1 MKNAYSRIHHSS
13 IAVVLLIAF
22 FAGSAQAAL
31 NAVGPTDPVTT
42 LPTWYRDTA
51 DLALALC
58 VDQNP
63 YCVVTPQFDPLI
75 TFPPDPITTTGPID
89 DTNFPD
95 ESFYFLADASM
106 NVNGDQARLRLAL
119 EAAFLGG
126 VFPGGGG
133 VFLRVN
139 LQQMRGLPPNRT
151 FTVTHP
157 FGSFQFQTDAAGNA
171 SAQGGAAF
179 RAEDPIAP
187 AGIGNY
193 FPPDLQAATNTNIG
207 PFLKATGGFIIDP
220 VSGNTYLGDPA
231 IPVTVTGSPTGNNF
245 FRITGT
251 DIGGPGINIV
261 QTPLFTLA
269 GKVYIGPIATP
280 LTVDRATYA
289 QDAATTK
296 IDVFAVSGPVSNLG
310 TPSALQITGTGIP
323 TTGMTMNAAGDA
335 YAHISIP
342 NPATLPASITVTNIS
357 DNAAVPTRFVAPLVD
372 EVDIS
377 QANFNPADNSLTIQ
391 AASRDQLNP
400 PALAAGL
407 SAADNTLGALNA
419 AGTRV
424 VANLAVPPPAITVNS
439 ANGGSATVPISVALP
454 PPAAG
459 LTLSASPVSPIAGG
473 GIVAFTATAGGTGP
487 YEYQFMGRLA
497 GQATFSLAQPYGPSN
512 VFNWNTAGILS
523 GTYEIQVQ
531 VRHVGAA
538 VPFEATQSLNYTVT
552 TPVATGVTITASPA
566 SPQLPGTNVTFTA
579 NATGGGVYE
588 YQFIGRL
595 VGSPVFSVARNYDPI
610 NTWTWNTTGVAPGQY
625 EIVVL
630 ARAAGSTAA
639 FEATATIFYTVSAST
654 IAVSLG
660 ATPPSPATAGSS
672 VTFTATATPAGGNY
686 EYQFLGRRVG
696 DPAFSIAQTYGPSN
710 TWIWGS
716 VAGSWEM
723 QVQVRNVGSA
733 EPFEAQQT
741 IVYTVN

>member
-1 MKNAYSRIHHSS
+1 M
-13 IAVVLLIAF
+13 V
-22 FAGSAQAAL
+22 
-31 NAVGPTDPVTT
+31 P
-42 LPTWYRDTA
+42 
-51 DLALALC
+51 
-58 VDQNP
+58 
-63 YCVVTPQFDPLI
+63 
-75 TFPPDPITTTGPID
+75 FPPA
-89 DTNFPD
+89 N
-95 ESFYFLADASM
+95 
-106 NVNGDQARLRLAL
+106 
-119 EAAFLGG
+119 
-126 VFPGGGG
+126 PG
-133 VFLRVN
+133 
-139 LQQMRGLPPNRT
+139 
-151 FTVTHP
+151 
-157 FGSFQFQTDAAGNA
+157 A
-171 SAQGGAAF
+171 
-179 RAEDPIAP
+179 I
-187 AGIGNY
+187 
-193 FPPDLQAATNTNIG
+193 
-207 PFLKATGGFIIDP
+207 P
-220 VSGNTYLGDPA
+220 VEPA
-231 IPVTVTGSPTGNNF
+231 IPVTLTFIPTGVPATGATLTATPASPQSSGAPVAFTATGAGGSGTYEYQFSDNVTG
-245 FRITGT
+245 
-251 DIGGPGINIV
+251 V
-261 QTPLFTLA
+261 M
-269 GKVYIGPIATP
+269 
-280 LTVDRATYA
+280 
-289 QDAATTK
+289 
-296 IDVFAVSGPVSNLG
+296 AVTRPYSVASDWIWN
-310 TPSALQITGTGIP
+310 
-323 TTGMTMNAAGDA
+323 TTGV
-335 YAHISIP
+335 P
-342 NPATLPASITVTNIS
+342 NGSYSVM
-357 DNAAVPTRFVAPLVD
+357 VD
-372 EVDIS
+372 VR
-377 QANFNPADNSLTIQ
+377 SLGST
-391 AASRDQLNP
+391 S
-400 PALAAGL
+400 L
-407 SAADNTLGALNA
+407 SEA
-419 AGTRV
+419 
-424 VANLAVPPPAITVNS
+424 
-439 ANGGSATVPISVALP
+439 SATVGYTIE
-454 PPAAG
+454 PATVPG
-459 LTLSASPVSPIAGG
+459 VTLAASPASPIVGG
-473 GIVAFTATAGGTGP
+473 DNVAFTATAAGTGP

-610 NTWTWNTTGVAPGQY
+610 NTWTWDTTGVAPGNY